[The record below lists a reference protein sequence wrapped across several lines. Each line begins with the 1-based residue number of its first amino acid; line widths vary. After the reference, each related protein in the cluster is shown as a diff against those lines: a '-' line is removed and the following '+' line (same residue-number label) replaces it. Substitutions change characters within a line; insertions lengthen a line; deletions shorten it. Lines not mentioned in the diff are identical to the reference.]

1 MKRIGLERLYRIT
14 IRCIKE
20 INMPRYMNTTL
31 AALAALALSLGS
43 IGAIVT
49 VPPAQ
54 AAAPAALELPVIA

>member
-1 MKRIGLERLYRIT
+1 
-14 IRCIKE
+14 
-20 INMPRYMNTTL
+20 MPRSFNTTL
-31 AALAALALSLGS
+31 AALAAFALSLGS